1 MSAEGAGE
9 VLKGRVGRDDIGH
22 PWKNSFSS
30 QIVFRVAV
38 LIVCQ
43 GHLALLVQL
52 SSVSHAFSWGNPA
65 SVLVSVCPRIFKEP
79 SCWMLCCVFYRA

>member
-30 QIVFRVAV
+30 QIVFRVAF

-65 SVLVSVCPRIFKEP
+65 SVRVSICPRIFKEP
-79 SCWMLCCVFYRA
+79 SC